1 MKKSSHQFYFENIW
15 ETLQLVENIN
25 PPRKLF
31 WRNIFYIYRY
41 IGFFLPFFGLRFYTF
56 FTIFSKSTRLG
67 VIYFFK
73 NWKSIRFY
81 LGTRFSWIWHFFQK
95 VFVAGL
101 FVYIE
106 FPKRI
111 RFGVLTIFSKS
122 TRLGFI
128 CYDHFFKKYTFGI
141 YAFWYFFQ
149 KVSVCDFFV
158 LYLFS
163 KKYSFWVIRFFKRI
177 KSKLFVFRKTYTFW
191 KNG

>member
-1 MKKSSHQFYFENIW
+1 MFLTVFWINILYVFDDIFKKYSFGGYLFFQ
-15 ETLQLVENIN
+15 
-25 PPRKLF
+25 KLEKYSF
-31 WRNIFYIYRY
+31 LFRY
-41 IGFFLPFFGLRFYTF
+41 SFFLNLA
-56 FTIFSKSTRLG
+56 
-67 VIYFFK
+67 
-73 NWKSIRFY
+73 
-81 LGTRFSWIWHFFQK
+81 FFQK

-158 LYLFS
+158 LHPFS

-177 KSKLFVFRKTYTFW
+177 KSKLFIFRQTYTFG